1 MVSYQPNTYGERIA
15 GIYDELYADYDPAAI
30 TALNQLAHGWL
41 AQGELA
47 RPGPALELGIGTG
60 RIALPLQQTGVEVHG
75 IDASESMVAKLR
87 LKPGGDALP
96 VTFGDFADVPVEGQ
110 YTLIYVLFNTFYAL
124 LTQEEQLRCIRNV
137 ARHLEPQGVFVI
149 EAFVPDLTRYSGG
162 QSLKVISLDNDQ
174 VRLDAAQLDPVAQHI
189 TAQHIML
196 TEQGISLF
204 PVRLRYVWPAE
215 LDLMARLAGLQLRH
229 RWGDWQ
235 GGAFSAQSGKHIS
248 IYEHAKQ
255 SQP

>member
-1 MVSYQPNTYGERIA
+1 MDPFLPNTYGERIA
-15 GIYDELYADYDPAAI
+15 GVNDELYADHDPAAI
-30 TALNQLAHGWL
+30 TALRQL

-60 RIALPLQQTGVEVHG
+60 RIALPLQQTGIEVHG

-96 VTFGDFADVPVEGQ
+96 VTFGDFADVPVEGH

-124 LTQEEQLRCIRNV
+124 LTQEEQLRCMRNV

-162 QSLKVISLDNDQ
+162 QSVRVSLDNNRVQ
-174 VRLDAAQLDPVAQHI
+174 LDAAQLDPVAQHI
-189 TAQHIML
+189 TAQHVML

-229 RWGDWQ
+229 RWATGRAAPFRRKAASTFRSTNTLIRTN
-235 GGAFSAQSGKHIS
+235 GV
-248 IYEHAKQ
+248 E
-255 SQP
+255 

>member
-1 MVSYQPNTYGERIA
+1 MNTFQPNTYGERIA

-30 TALNQLAHGWL
+30 AALNQLAHGGL
-41 AQGELA
+41 AHTGQP
-47 RPGPALELGIGTG
+47 RPSPALELGIGTG

-96 VTFGDFADVPVEGQ
+96 VTFGDFADVPVEGH

-124 LTQEEQLRCIRNV
+124 LTQEEQLRCMRNV

-162 QSLKVISLDNDQ
+162 QSVRVSLDNNRVQ
-174 VRLDAAQLDPVAQHI
+174 LDAAQLDPVTQQI
-189 TAQHIML
+189 TAQHVML

-204 PVRLRYVWPAE
+204 PVKLRYVWPAE

-235 GGAFSAQSGKHIS
+235 GGAFSAQSSKHIS
-248 IYEHAKQ
+248 IYAHAE
-255 SQP
+255 

>member
-1 MVSYQPNTYGERIA
+1 MHPYLPNTYGERIA

-30 TALNQLAHGWL
+30 TALHKLASG
-41 AQGELA
+41 GI
-47 RPGPALELGIGTG
+47 ALELGIGTG

-96 VTFGDFADVPVEGQ
+96 VTFGDFADVPVEGH
-110 YTLIYVLFNTFYAL
+110 YNLIYVLFNTFFAL
-124 LTQEEQLRCIRNV
+124 LTQDEQLRCMRNV

-162 QSLKVISLDNDQ
+162 QSLKVISLDNDRVQ
-174 VRLDAAQLDPVAQHI
+174 LDAAQLDPVAQHI
-189 TAQHIML
+189 TVQHVML
-196 TEQGISLF
+196 TEQGVRLF

-235 GGAFSAQSGKHIS
+235 GGLFSAESGKHIS
-248 IYEHAKQ
+248 IYEHAEQ

>member
-1 MVSYQPNTYGERIA
+1 MDPYQPNTYGERIA
-15 GIYDELYADYDPAAI
+15 GVYDELYADYDPAAI
-30 TALNQLAHGWL
+30 TALNKLASG
-41 AQGELA
+41 GI
-47 RPGPALELGIGTG
+47 ALELGIGTG

-96 VTFGDFADVPVEGQ
+96 VTFGDFADVPVEGH
-110 YTLIYVLFNTFYAL
+110 YTLIYVLFNTFFAL
-124 LTQEEQLRCIRNV
+124 LTQDEQLRCMRNV

-162 QSLKVISLDNDQ
+162 QSLKVISLDNDR

-189 TAQHIML
+189 TVQHVML
-196 TEQGISLF
+196 TEQGVRLF

-215 LDLMARLAGLQLRH
+215 LDLMARLAGLQLKQ

-235 GGAFSAQSGKHIS
+235 GGLFSAESGKHIS
-248 IYEHAKQ
+248 IYEHAEQ